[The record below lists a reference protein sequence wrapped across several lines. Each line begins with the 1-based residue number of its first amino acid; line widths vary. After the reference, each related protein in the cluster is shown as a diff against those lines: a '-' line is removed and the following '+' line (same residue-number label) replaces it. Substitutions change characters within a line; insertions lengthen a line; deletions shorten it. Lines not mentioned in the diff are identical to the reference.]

1 MQLDVQLS
9 WHEIDFTIRYGV
21 ILGLSMNR
29 SRLDRVRSKRAGRQG
44 VVYLVLTAILIVI
57 MLIWGLPALAQVV
70 GLFGKPGKA
79 TTPTTN
85 ELRPA
90 PPIFSDIPEATF
102 SAQVR
107 IAGFAQPGIDVVLF
121 INGAKVDNQLISES
135 GTFSFDKVK
144 LVEGD
149 NQVYAYCSTT
159 GGLQSEQSKTYTITL
174 DTTKPAIIIDSPHD
188 GDSFHGPSQG
198 IATFS
203 GSVNELGS
211 KVYIGDRMVI
221 LGSDGKFT
229 LQYQL
234 VSGDQQI
241 PIKAI
246 DRAGNE
252 GDSTIKLH
260 WDP

>member
-1 MQLDVQLS
+1 
-9 WHEIDFTIRYGV
+9 
-21 ILGLSMNR
+21 MNR
-29 SRLDRVRSKRAGRQG
+29 SRLDRVRSKRAGKQG
-44 VVYLVLTAILIVI
+44 VIYLVLTAALIAI

-70 GLFGKPGKA
+70 GLFGKPGS
-79 TTPTTN
+79 TTSTTSN

-90 PPIFSDIPEATF
+90 PPIFSDIPEATY
-102 SAQVR
+102 SGQVR
-107 IAGFAQPGIDVVLF
+107 IAGFAQPGLDVELYM
-121 INGAKVDNQLISES
+121 NGAQVDHKLISES
-135 GTFSFDKVK
+135 GTFSFDSVR
-144 LVEGD
+144 LTEGD

-159 GGLQSEQSKTYTITL
+159 GGLQSEQSKTYIITL
-174 DTTKPAIIIDSPHD
+174 DTTKPVVTIDSPHD
-188 GDSFHGPSQG
+188 GDSFRGPSQG
-198 IATFS
+198 IVTFS
-203 GSVNELGS
+203 GNVNELGS

-221 LGSDGKFT
+221 LSSDGKFT

-241 PIKAI
+241 PIRVI

>member
-1 MQLDVQLS
+1 
-9 WHEIDFTIRYGV
+9 
-21 ILGLSMNR
+21 MNR
-29 SRLDRVRSKRAGRQG
+29 SRLDRVRSKRAGKQG
-44 VVYLVLTAILIVI
+44 IFYLVLTVALIAI

-70 GLFGKPGKA
+70 GLFGKSG
-79 TTPTTN
+79 TTVIKTAN

-90 PPIFSDIPEATF
+90 PPIFSDVPEATF

-107 IAGFAQPGIDVVLF
+107 IAGFAQPGLDVELF
-121 INGAKVDNQLISES
+121 MNGAQVDHQLISES
-135 GTFSFDKVK
+135 GTFSFDSVK
-144 LVEGD
+144 LTEGD
-149 NQVYAYCSTT
+149 NQVYAYCTTT

-174 DTTKPAIIIDSPHD
+174 DTTKPVVTIDSPHD

-198 IATFS
+198 IVTFT

-221 LGSDGKFT
+221 LGSDGKFS

-246 DRAGNE
+246 DRAGNQGE
-252 GDSTIKLH
+252 STIKLH